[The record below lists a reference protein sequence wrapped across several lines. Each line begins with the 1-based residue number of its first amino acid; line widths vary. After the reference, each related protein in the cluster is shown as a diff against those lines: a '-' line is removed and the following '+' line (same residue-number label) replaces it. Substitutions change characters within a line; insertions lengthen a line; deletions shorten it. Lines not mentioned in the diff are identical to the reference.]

1 MLYTPEP
8 ALEPRTPKAVSKCMY
23 CGEAL
28 FEGEEVIHTAE
39 GIFCDDE
46 ISDCFIEFCREA
58 FQYSKVQMWVIE

>member
-8 ALEPRTPKAVSKCMY
+8 ALEPRTPKAVRKCMY

-39 GIFCDDE
+39 GSFCDDE
-46 ISDCFIEFCREA
+46 ISDCFIEFCKEA
-58 FQYSKVQMWVIE
+58 FQYSKGQMWVIE